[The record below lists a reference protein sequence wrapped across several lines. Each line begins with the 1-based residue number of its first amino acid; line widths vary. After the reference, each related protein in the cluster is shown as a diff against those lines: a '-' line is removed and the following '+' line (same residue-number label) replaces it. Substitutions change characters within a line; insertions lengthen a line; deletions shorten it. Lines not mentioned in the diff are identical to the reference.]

1 MTHSQARFSNM
12 VHALKFTSSF
22 RHRLSFWLNSVTI
35 ISAETPSHLT
45 LTLLSSQN
53 GATIEKKAEC
63 KTCTC
68 QDAGEMVCEDFECPA
83 LNCDDNEI
91 EGKLHFC
98 VGKIYGHESF

>member
-1 MTHSQARFSNM
+1 MTI
-12 VHALKFTSSF
+12 
-22 RHRLSFWLNSVTI
+22 WLNSATI
-35 ISAETPSHLT
+35 ISAENPSHLT

-91 EGKLHFC
+91 EGKLDLSSLC
-98 VGKIYGHESF
+98 RKILWTRIFLKASFRRYFTP